1 MCIRDSSKPAGGL
14 LLWCTLDDSINERA
28 LCRLAEEKG
37 VLVIPGWVFYEETKR
52 KKGHIRLSFS
62 DVTDDQ
68 IKQGDVYKRQDRG

>member
-1 MCIRDSSKPAGGL
+1 M
-14 LLWCTLDDSINERA
+14 DDSINERA

-68 IKQGDVYKRQDRG
+68 IKQGVRLLGKALDACRNTNIKEKKEGL